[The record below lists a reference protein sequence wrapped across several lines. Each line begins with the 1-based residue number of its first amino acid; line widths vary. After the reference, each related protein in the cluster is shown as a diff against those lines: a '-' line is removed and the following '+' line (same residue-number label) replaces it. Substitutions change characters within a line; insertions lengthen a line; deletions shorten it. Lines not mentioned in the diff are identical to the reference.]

1 MSAVDPSHP
10 EKVVDDLFAEV
21 LKTFS
26 MEDTLTTTLQDWRK
40 GRRGETD
47 DVNGYVVHWLE
58 KVGKSSPVNQRVV
71 EVAHEIELGKL
82 EAAPSNIDRLLDVMK

>member
-1 MSAVDPSHP
+1 
-10 EKVVDDLFAEV
+10 
-21 LKTFS
+21 
-26 MEDTLTTTLQDWRK
+26 
-40 GRRGETD
+40 
-47 DVNGYVVHWLE
+47 VNGYVVHWLE